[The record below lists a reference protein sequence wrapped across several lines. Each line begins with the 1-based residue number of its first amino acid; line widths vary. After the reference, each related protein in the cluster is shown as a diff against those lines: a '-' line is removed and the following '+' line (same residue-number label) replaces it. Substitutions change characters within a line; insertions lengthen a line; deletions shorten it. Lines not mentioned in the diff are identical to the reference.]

1 MEKYGRCD
9 IIILLC
15 KLTYYFGGCKSQHL
29 AIFNFR
35 SNSDLYYLGKG
46 SGKYARCM
54 LAGNQWDDATAR
66 ALADSVDDEIRGE
79 QSLD

>member
-1 MEKYGRCD
+1 
-9 IIILLC
+9 
-15 KLTYYFGGCKSQHL
+15 
-29 AIFNFR
+29 
-35 SNSDLYYLGKG
+35 
-46 SGKYARCM
+46 M